1 MKRNLLAIGLLA
13 VALVAAV
20 HPEATLRSSV
30 KSVEAGHEMPLQGE
44 QFDAGDAVQL
54 VLQSALTEYDLR
66 SVTPEEGGVF
76 AINVEI
82 PANARPGEYR
92 LVAVASDGEIA
103 ARLDVTVTAAM
114 PHDSGE
120 EDHEEMRAETDVA
133 GAMGAMGGMEEMGM
147 AGDLPIERSRAGL
160 EWGLIGLLI
169 GLAGGGGVMFMRS

>member
-1 MKRNLLAIGLLA
+1 MKRNLLVIGLLA

-20 HPEATLRSSV
+20 HPEATLKSSV

-54 VLQSALTEYDLR
+54 VLQGALAEYDLS

-82 PANARPGEYR
+82 PANVRPGEYR

-103 ARLDVTVTAAM
+103 ARLDLTVTAAM
-114 PHDSGE
+114 PHETGE
-120 EDHEEMRAETDVA
+120 EDHEDMRTDADVA
-133 GAMGAMGGMEEMGM
+133 GAMGGMEEMGM

-160 EWGLIGLLI
+160 EWGLIVLLI
-169 GLAGGGGVMFMRS
+169 GLAGGGGVVFMRS